1 VPPVGEYSEQST
13 VAVLLDAR
21 ITFAGQDDKRDG
33 EDVSVRF
40 ILPEKPERVDRLI
53 DSVLEAPALKDIEEG
68 PDMLKSVMVTLRLT
82 EWLSEPLVPVIFTA

>member
-1 VPPVGEYSEQST
+1 MPAVGEYSEQST
-13 VAVLLDAR
+13 VAVLFDAR

-40 ILPEKPERVDRLI
+40 ILPEKPERLDRLI
-53 DSVLEAPALKDIEEG
+53 DSVLEVPALKDIEEG
-68 PDMLKSVMVTLRLT
+68 PNMLKSVMVTLRLT

>member
-1 VPPVGEYSEQST
+1 M
-13 VAVLLDAR
+13 VAVLLAAR
-21 ITFAGQDDKRDG
+21 ITFVGQDDKRDG

-40 ILPEKPERVDRLI
+40 ILPEKPETLDRLI

>member
-1 VPPVGEYSEQST
+1 MR
-13 VAVLLDAR
+13 L
-21 ITFAGQDDKRDG
+21 
-33 EDVSVRF
+33 
-40 ILPEKPERVDRLI
+40 ILPEKPEMLDRLI